1 MNEILFEIGLTL
13 FLGCEENKNGFVSI
27 QGIAKSGRKKKR
39 SNNINNKKY
48 LSFSLSFWKK
58 RNCSFALSLT
68 ILIF

>member
-39 SNNINNKKY
+39 SNNINNKK
-48 LSFSLSFWKK
+48 
-58 RNCSFALSLT
+58 
-68 ILIF
+68 